1 MGNSQNSEPESLES
15 SLHSLSA
22 TVGQLASAYQG
33 DSLKLLA
40 LLRTLESLHQE
51 VRENAFQA
59 ALPDSRQALYTLLKD
74 IETSGGWPY
83 IHRMKLQSFLD
94 QLQTSSNAEL
104 ALLLVNEPKVNSEK
118 D

>member
-1 MGNSQNSEPESLES
+1 MNNSQNLEPDLLET
-15 SLHSLSA
+15 SLHGLST
-22 TVGQLASAYQG
+22 TVRQLASTYQG

-51 VRENAFQA
+51 VRETAFQL

-83 IHRMKLQSFLD
+83 IHRMKLQFFLS
-94 QLQTSSNAEL
+94 QLQTASDPEL
-104 ALLLVNEPKVNSEK
+104 ALLSEALQGNTDKV
-118 D
+118 

>member
-1 MGNSQNSEPESLES
+1 MSNNQNLEPDSPDGSLENLS
-15 SLHSLSA
+15 SA
-22 TVGQLASAYQG
+22 VRQLANAHQG

-51 VRENAFQA
+51 VRETSFQS

-74 IETSGGWPY
+74 IEASGGWPY
-83 IHRMKLQSFLD
+83 IHRMRLQSFLSKLPTALD
-94 QLQTSSNAEL
+94 SEL
-104 ALLLVNEPKVNSEK
+104 TLLSADGLKVSSEK